1 MKPTTI
7 AVVLLVLGIGT
18 GYFLGST
25 GALPGPR
32 GGSPDTRELL
42 DLREQRV
49 QDDERIRQLE
59 ERIKE
64 LERQLA
70 ARPDVEN
77 PYAGD
82 TPELLEQMLEE
93 AYGETNIDLFLDVI
107 DRLLLMGERGWPI
120 LRRLIMDVAFGAKF
134 LPRESDFR
142 VEQLY
147 RLGRIFANREKHV
160 IAFLNYLLL
169 EKDTN
174 PLLKQGALMGGAFY
188 VGSKAEGSEELAQ
201 TMMQLFLQNAG
212 EGGGMAMPGMIP
224 GNVGKKMQIFAV
236 AMSGNKE
243 MIPSL
248 RDEYRTTKDKDLQSD
263 IVGALAYLGDPGAL
277 PMIQER
283 LDPTKGDFSREIRAL
298 GRIGTEEAHA
308 TATGFLRQIPDSKR
322 FYRHARDYV
331 NQGGGGSAVLL
342 IRDRIQADP
351 KDPEVA
357 NTIGTLRRF
366 PTKESLDTLT
376 FIAASAP
383 DKEIQRRATEA
394 ATEVTQRLNG
404 TPPEVR

>member
-1 MKPTTI
+1 MKPTI
-7 AVVLLVLGIGT
+7 VAIVLLVLGIGS

-32 GGSPDTRELL
+32 GGRPDARELL
-42 DLREQRV
+42 ELREKRV
-49 QDDERIRQLE
+49 EDDDLIRQLK
-59 ERIKE
+59 ERIAE

-70 ARPDVEN
+70 AVPKEEVLY
-77 PYAGD
+77 PGD
-82 TPELLEQMLEE
+82 TPEEVEKLLAEV
-93 AYGETNIDLFLDVI
+93 YGESNIDLFLDAI
-107 DRLLLMGERGWPI
+107 ERLLLMGERGWPL
-120 LRRLIMDVAFGAKF
+120 LRRMIMDIVFKAKF

-142 VEQLY
+142 VDQIY

-160 IAFLNYLLL
+160 IGFLNYLLL
-169 EKDTN
+169 QEDTHFF
-174 PLLKQGALMGGAFY
+174 LKQGALMGGAFY
-188 VGSKAEGSEELAQ
+188 VGSNAPDADELKQ

-212 EGGGMAMPGMIP
+212 ADGMAMPGMIP
-224 GNVGKKMQIFAV
+224 GNVGKKMQIFAI

-277 PMIQER
+277 PMIKDR
-283 LDPTKGDFSREIRAL
+283 LNPAQGDFSREIGAL

-308 TATGFLRQIPDSKR
+308 TATTFLRQIPDSKR

-331 NQGGGGSAVLL
+331 RQGGGSSAVLL

-351 KDPEVA
+351 KDPEVG

-366 PTKESLDTLT
+366 PTTQSLDTLNL
-376 FIAASAP
+376 IASSSP

-394 ATEVTQRLNG
+394 ATEVDQRLRG
-404 TPPEVR
+404 ILPEVK

>member
-1 MKPTTI
+1 MKPTLV
-7 AVVLLVLGIGT
+7 AVVLLVLGIGS

-32 GGSPDTRELL
+32 GERPDARELL
-42 DLREQRV
+42 DLRERRV
-49 QDDERIRQLE
+49 QDDDLIRQLK
-59 ERIKE
+59 ERIAE

-70 ARPDVEN
+70 AVPAEEV
-77 PYAGD
+77 PYPGD
-82 TPELLEQMLEE
+82 TPEEVEKLLVEV
-93 AYGETNIDLFLDVI
+93 YGESNIDLFLDVLE
-107 DRLLLMGERGWPI
+107 RLLLMGEKGWPL
-120 LRRLIMDVAFGAKF
+120 LRRMIMDIVFKAKF

-142 VEQLY
+142 VDQIY

-160 IAFLNYLLL
+160 IGFLNYLLL
-169 EKDTN
+169 QQDTH
-174 PLLKQGALMGGAFY
+174 PYLKQGALMGGAFY
-188 VGSKAEGSEELAQ
+188 VGSNAPETDELKQ
-201 TMMQLFLQNAG
+201 TMMQLFLQNSGA
-212 EGGGMAMPGMIP
+212 EGMAMPGMIP
-224 GNVGKKMQIFAV
+224 GNVGKKMQIFAI

-248 RDEYRTTKDKDLQSD
+248 RDEYRTTKDKDLQGD

-277 PMIQER
+277 PMIKDR
-283 LDPTKGDFSREIRAL
+283 LNPAEGDFSREIGAL

-331 NQGGGGSAVLL
+331 RQGGGASAVLL

-357 NTIGTLRRF
+357 NTIGTLRRY
-366 PTKESLDTLT
+366 PTKESLDTLNL
-376 FIAASAP
+376 IASSSP
-383 DKEIQRRATEA
+383 DKEIQRRATDA
-394 ATEVTQRLNG
+394 ATEVDKRLKG
-404 TPPEVR
+404 ILPE